1 MGQVCLRSRTRLSD
15 FPLEICFYSAL
26 QVLFI
31 NFFLFPFTYIHQ
43 SNSPPHLPH
52 TTSSSSSSP
61 LPVPTPSPPIINI
74 NPPALSHSLPTHHNG
89 HKPATRTPHR
99 ANNPIARLQNR
110 QIQQVAPADQ
120 LPQPHDMVRNSS
132 PPSFLRGRND
142 SPEGAEQGG
151 VKAAIPP
158 GVFVHVFYVC

>member
-1 MGQVCLRSRTRLSD
+1 MFKVKDTNLKFPSRDLLLQCLTSS
-15 FPLEICFYSAL
+15 FHY
-26 QVLFI
+26 
-31 NFFLFPFTYIHQ
+31 FFLFLFIYIHQ
-43 SNSPPHLPH
+43 SNSPPNLPH
-52 TTSSSSSSP
+52 TTSSSP

-142 SPEGAEQGG
+142 SAEGAEQGG